1 MNKFCRTCCFVR
13 GNHCQVN
20 NWDINPSA
28 DTCPHHTMRLEAC
41 SKCGRQGPA
50 QAFLWVDGKNE
61 LLCEQCY
68 NILDTCQSCGAAQSC
83 AFETDPSLL
92 PKVVMRQVRQGN
104 MVMQTQVRNPDR
116 EEITCKKGCKCY
128 NNDFG
133 CQRQAGCCVNYY
145 EGGSAI

>member
-1 MNKFCRTCCFVR
+1 
-13 GNHCQVN
+13 
-20 NWDINPSA
+20 
-28 DTCPHHTMRLEAC
+28 MRLEAC
-41 SKCGRQGPA
+41 SRCGRQGPA

-68 NILDTCQSCGAAQSC
+68 SVLDTCQSCGAAQSC
-83 AFETDPSLL
+83 AFETDPSSL

-128 NNDFG
+128 NEEFG
-133 CQRQAGCCVNYY
+133 CQRQVGCCANYY
-145 EGGSAI
+145 EGGFAT